1 MPISERTVE
10 IDKEI
15 TFKYTKLAVK
25 TFKCYWYYWI
35 IQDLEATCMYKKLLT
50 YSMESH
56 ATSHIV
62 ECLDVVHY
70 DELCSKND
78 IFTKA
83 KLFCKPINSEHVKTT
98 CCTGPQTWL
107 IACIC
112 LSSNDVTDV
121 WIHKKCKVGE
131 TPSFMSVKSFKW
143 QKQKKIT
150 TFTNSKKIIQ
160 YMSELKSLF
169 PQAGNASTF
178 CLFPCFSLFLKSFI
192 YFFFFFTKAAEW
204 GVGVRAGTGCWLLLQ
219 PACVT
224 SLDCKDEESS
234 GNSASVYW
242 AAAPLNP
249 PERCRLP

>member
-98 CCTGPQTWL
+98 CTGPQTWL

-192 YFFFFFTKAAEW
+192 YFFFFFYKSSRMRSRSES
-204 GVGVRAGTGCWLLLQ
+204 RDWLL
-219 PACVT
+219 T
-224 SLDCKDEESS
+224 
-234 GNSASVYW
+234 
-242 AAAPLNP
+242 AAAAGVCDIP
-249 PERCRLP
+249 RL